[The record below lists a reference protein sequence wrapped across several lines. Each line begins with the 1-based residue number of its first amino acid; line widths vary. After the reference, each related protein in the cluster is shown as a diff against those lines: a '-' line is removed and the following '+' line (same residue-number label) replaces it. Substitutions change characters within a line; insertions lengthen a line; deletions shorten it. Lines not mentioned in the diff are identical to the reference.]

1 MAVTRYDSLTLPS
14 ARIDADGFLHDSPVL
29 TRTGIFTYRNHDGSP
44 RREYRP
50 PEEVFRADSLASY
63 KGKPITVRH
72 PTEGEVTP
80 KNARR
85 VMIGSILSEGRQDGD
100 KLLADIVIH
109 DPNAMGASRALSV
122 GYRLDYEPTPG
133 VTPDGQEYDGVQRN
147 IVVNHL
153 SVVASGRAGREARLN
168 LDGDEIFEEESEGNK
183 TMAKIRLDGIEYE
196 AAPEVINALE
206 KANARA
212 DAADGK
218 NKTLQTNL
226 DTMTAERDGLKA
238 KVDAHPA
245 ELDKVRKDAAEKQDA
260 AVKARVELLDTAK
273 TFRIDKADEMADKD
287 IKIAVIKAV
296 RGDSF
301 DPKDKSD
308 AYIEAAFDL
317 AKADKRNDALADQ
330 RRKANPLPGST
341 RTDDDGPKSAAE
353 SRDRMIAGLENAHK
367 GDKGGKE

>member
-1 MAVTRYDSLTLPS
+1 MTVTRYDSLTLPS

-29 TRTGIFTYRNHDGSP
+29 TRTGIFTYRNPDGSP

-50 PEEVFRADSLASY
+50 PEEVFRVDSLTSY
-63 KGKPITVRH
+63 RGKPITVRH
-72 PTEGEVTP
+72 PSEGEVTQ

-85 VMIGSILSEGRQDGD
+85 VAIGTIISEGRQDGD
-100 KLLADIVIH
+100 RLLADIVIH
-109 DPNAMGASRALSV
+109 DPAAMGANRALSV
-122 GYRLDYEPTPG
+122 GYRLDYEPIPG
-133 VTPDGQEYDGVQRN
+133 TAPNGETYDGVQRN

-153 SVVASGRAGREARLN
+153 SVVPSARAGREARLN
-168 LDGDEIFEEESEGNK
+168 LDGDEILDEESEGNK
-183 TMAKIRLDGIEYE
+183 TMKIRLDGIEYE

-206 KANARA
+206 KANART
-212 DAADGK
+212 DALDKAG
-218 NKTLQTNL
+218 KTLQTNL
-226 DTMTAERDGLKA
+226 DTMTADRDGLKA

-245 ELDKVRKDAAEKQDA
+245 ELDKVRKDAADTMA
-260 AVKARVELLDTAK
+260 ANVKARVELLDTAK
-273 TFRIDKADEMADKD
+273 AFRIDKADEMADKD

-317 AKADKRNDALADQ
+317 AKADKRNDGTASQ
-330 RRKANPLPGST
+330 RKLANPLPDGT
-341 RTDDDGPKSAAE
+341 RTDGEPKSAE
-353 SRDRMIAGLENAHK
+353 ERRQQMIADMQNAHK

>member
-63 KGKPITVRH
+63 RGKPITVRH

-85 VMIGSILSEGRQDGD
+85 VAIGSILSEGRQDGD
-100 KLLADIVIH
+100 KLLADIVVH
-109 DPNAMGASRALSV
+109 DPAAMGANRELSV
-122 GYRLDYEPTPG
+122 GYRLDYDPTPG
-133 VTPDGQEYDGVQRN
+133 KTPDGQEYDGVQRN

-153 SVVASGRAGREARLN
+153 SVVASARAGREARLN

-183 TMAKIRLDGIEYE
+183 TMKYRLDGIEYE
-196 AAPEVINALE
+196 AAPEIINALE

-218 NKTLQTNL
+218 AKTLQTNL

-245 ELDKVRKDAAEKQDA
+245 ELDKVRKDAADKQDA

-317 AKADKRNDALADQ
+317 AKADKRLDATASQ
-330 RRKANPLPGST
+330 RKLVNPLPGSQQ
-341 RTDDDGPKSAAE
+341 RTDEGPKTANEARE
-353 SRDRMIAGLENAHK
+353 RMIEGLENAHR
-367 GDKGGKE
+367 GEEGGKK